1 MVDDNTKKS
10 RSRMWKTGVIKIR
23 ERERK
28 VDFYFRSQKRKRRYT
43 FVLTPLGLLK
53 TLEEVPGEPER
64 TKTNGVLEI
73 SCGNLVSSCGFVVFE
88 FCCSC

>member
-1 MVDDNTKKS
+1 
-10 RSRMWKTGVIKIR
+10 MWKTGVTKIR
-23 ERERK
+23 EREKSRFLFQIPK
-28 VDFYFRSQKRKRRYT
+28 KRKRRYT

-53 TLEEVPGEPER
+53 TLDEVPREPER

>member
-1 MVDDNTKKS
+1 MRRGDKESRFLLQIPKKE
-10 RSRMWKTGVIKIR
+10 KG
-23 ERERK
+23 
-28 VDFYFRSQKRKRRYT
+28 DT

-53 TLEEVPGEPER
+53 TLEEVPREPER

-73 SCGNLVSSCGFVVFE
+73 SCGNLVSCGFVVFE